1 MASSDAND
9 RLVDLLQ
16 QARGDELETV
26 INYQTNAIALAGIE
40 AQEVADSLREDVQEE
55 LGHASRIGERISQL
69 GGQPQ
74 GSYSI
79 DMTQESLQPPERST
93 DVLAVIDGVIE
104 AESDAVSAYRELIDA
119 AEEADDP
126 VTEDLA
132 AELLADEEKHL
143 AEFKGFREG
152 LDDE

>member
-1 MASSDAND
+1 MAESDAND
-9 RLVDLLQ
+9 RLIELLQ
-16 QARGDELETV
+16 KARGDELETV

-55 LGHASRIGERISQL
+55 LGHAEEIGERISQL
-69 GGQPQ
+69 GGQPR

-79 DMTQESLQPPERST
+79 EMTQESLQPPTEST
-93 DVLAVIDGVIE
+93 DVLYVIDGVIE
-104 AESDAVSAYRELIDA
+104 AESDAVSAYRNLIDA

-132 AELLADEEKHL
+132 AELLADEESHL

-152 LDDE
+152 LTDE